1 MQKGVKMK
9 KCSFFAAVAAAA
21 LLLTACPNMAS
32 NKENGKKQ
40 DHSSPVPFNPG
51 HTTSGV
57 SFESFSSRSVSVK
70 NNTGERLVAFK
81 GSIEPA
87 SLISG
92 VPAHASN
99 HGLKKDPALFSET
112 GDFALLFLTEKVYNE
127 NKDNLAAVKNQPF
140 ASIYAFYNKTGSNDL
155 VYNISSNSGGKAKL
169 TLNNNS
175 PFNVEIRCNSPEG
188 EVLGYVGAYMM
199 LTTINM
205 QPGDY
210 MLYPVFKKFMPR
222 DNEIYSQIPQMK
234 ATGKPYVKSLGITD
248 AASWDV
254 GSLWDASKLNLS
266 AGGFYITI
274 NNQSTDQD
282 VMFLQGS
289 DVYTT
294 SLGIKNIKHGY
305 HETFFVRFQKN
316 AEGKY
321 LDSVTMSALR
331 IGAPGYSTL
340 IPEFEFQRDM
350 KYEITVKG
358 SEVDNLQLSA
368 IKELG
373 KIDVNKIYDLK

>member
-1 MQKGVKMK
+1 MK

-21 LLLTACPNMAS
+21 LLLTACPNMTS
-32 NKENGKKQ
+32 NKEKDKGQ
-40 DHSSPVPFNPG
+40 DHHNQGNTPAGS
-51 HTTSGV
+51 TV
-57 SFESFSSRSVSVK
+57 SFESFKTRSISVK

-81 GSIEPA
+81 GSIEA
-87 SLISG
+87 SSLISG
-92 VPAHASN
+92 VPANASN
-99 HGLKKDPALFSET
+99 HGLRMDETLFNAT
-112 GDFALLFLTEKVYNE
+112 GDFALLFLTEEVYNK
-127 NKDNLAAVKNQPF
+127 NKNNLAAVKNSPF

-175 PFNVEIRCNSPEG
+175 PFNVEIRVNSPEG
-188 EVLGYVGAYMM
+188 EVLGYVGAYTM

-222 DNEIYSQIPQMK
+222 DNEIYSQIPEMK
-234 ATGKPYVKSLGITD
+234 TSKKPYVKSLGITD
-248 AASWDV
+248 AASWDI
-254 GSLWDASKLNLS
+254 GNLWDASKLNLS

-294 SLGIKNIKHGY
+294 SLGIKNIKHGH

-316 AEGKY
+316 PDGSYPEKF
-321 LDSVTMSALR
+321 SMSALR
-331 IGAPGYSTL
+331 IGAPGYSTVVS
-340 IPEFEFQRDM
+340 EFEFHRDM

-358 SEVDNLQLSA
+358 SEVDNLQLSE
-368 IKELG
+368 IKQLG
-373 KIDVNKIYDLK
+373 KVDVNKIYDLK

>member
-1 MQKGVKMK
+1 MK
-9 KCSFFAAVAAAA
+9 TKSIFRISFLFVLSLALMSFFSCKNAAGDDNGSSGGGNNSS
-21 LLLTACPNMAS
+21 TA
-32 NKENGKKQ
+32 
-40 DHSSPVPFNPG
+40 
-51 HTTSGV
+51 V
-57 SFESFSSRSVSVK
+57 SFDNFKTRSVSVK

-81 GSIEPA
+81 GAIEPA

-92 VPAHASN
+92 VPANASN
-99 HGLKKDPALFSET
+99 HGLRMDETLFSAT
-112 GDFALLFLTEKVYNE
+112 GDFALLFLKEEVYNKH
-127 NKDNLAAVKNQPF
+127 KDNLSAVRNSPF
-140 ASIYAFYNKTGSNDL
+140 ASIYAFYNKTGDNNL
-155 VYNISSNSGGKAKL
+155 VYNISSNSGGNAKL

-175 PFNVEIRCNSPEG
+175 PFNVEIRVNSPEG
-188 EVLGYVGAYMM
+188 EVLGYVGAYTM

-222 DNEIYSQIPQMK
+222 DNEIYSQIPEMK
-234 ATGKPYVKSLGITD
+234 VSKKPYVKSIGIVN

-254 GSLWDASKLNLS
+254 GKLWDASKLNLS

-274 NNQSTDQD
+274 NNQSTDHD
-282 VMFLQGS
+282 VMFLQGA
-289 DVYTT
+289 DVYST
-294 SLGIKNIKHGY
+294 STGFKNIQHGK

-316 AEGKY
+316 ADGTYPEKF
-321 LDSVTMSALR
+321 TMSALR

-340 IPEFEFQRDM
+340 IPEFEFQRDT

-358 SEVDNLQLSA
+358 DEVDNLQLSV

-373 KIDVNKIYDLK
+373 KVDVNKIYDLK